1 MTEGTCKDG
10 LQVKRLDRTR
20 PPPGYTLT
28 PSCGVWVADERG
40 ELIRE
45 DESFDDEASAIAAA
59 WAHYEREHDPPGL
72 ETWEDPEYGW
82 WFFGLGSDFEWYAD
96 LQAKTGARQN
106 PGAERKDARAAAW
119 AWYWRRVAVAN
130 EIGTRVVVIVEHFDF
145 GGDKFRRVPTLREH
159 VAAALLPMLTVDPD
173 PSDDWREEAAES
185 AETLLAEG
193 RLTFEG
199 DPPIELAAVDTW
211 PRCLAWPDEQVSAVE
226 RWLAEGGEL
235 PEVLRA

>member
-1 MTEGTCKDG
+1 M
-10 LQVKRLDRTR
+10 
-20 PPPGYTLT
+20 

-45 DESFDDEASAIAAA
+45 DESFDDEANAIAAA

-106 PGAERKDARAAAW
+106 PGAERKDARCAAW
-119 AWYWRRVAVAN
+119 AWYWRRVVLADALDN
-130 EIGTRVVVIVEHFDF
+130 LSIRDFAGTR
-145 GGDKFRRVPTLREH
+145 RSC
-159 VAAALLPMLTVDPD
+159 LT
-173 PSDDWREEAAES
+173 R
-185 AETLLAEG
+185 
-193 RLTFEG
+193 
-199 DPPIELAAVDTW
+199 W
-211 PRCLAWPDEQVSAVE
+211 PRCLAWSDEQVAEVE
-226 RWLAEGGEL
+226 HWIAEGGEL